1 MTSSENPICLVFRD
15 KFLLPSEGFI
25 LTHYFGFDSLQ
36 PVFVANKLGWRA
48 AEARCLAIPTSNS
61 LLGRIAF
68 NLGMTGA
75 TERFGAP
82 PPVVM
87 HAHFGRGGALSL
99 PLAKALGIPLFV
111 TYHGGDATK
120 ETHSRTRVL
129 PTLYQRRLKDL
140 QAYATGFLCVS
151 DFIGERL
158 RSMGFPQQKL
168 ITHHIGI
175 DIRSLTAPSIRSASE
190 PYLFVGRMV
199 EKKGVDDLIDA
210 MRILQEDGLS
220 IKLDIAG
227 SGPNEA
233 ALRARAAGLKHVRFL
248 GWQSPAGLA
257 TRLATCRGV
266 IVPSKQASN
275 GDCEGLPTVVLE
287 ALRAGAPVIA
297 TSHAGIPEILS
308 HMKTGFLAP
317 ENNVPRLANL
327 LREQS
332 ALDPN
337 SICDIVAAGQKRLCS
352 NFNAEKQSRRL
363 QKLFLA
369 ASSPR
374 SE

>member
-1 MTSSENPICLVFRD
+1 MTGSENPTCLVFRD

-25 LTHYFGFDSLQ
+25 LTHYVGFDSLQ

-48 AEARCLAIPTSNS
+48 AEAGYPAMPTSAS
-61 LLGRIAF
+61 PLGRIAF
-68 NLGMTGA
+68 KLGMTGA
-75 TERFGAP
+75 TERFGAV

-120 ETHSRTRVL
+120 ETHSRNRVL
-129 PTLYQRRLKDL
+129 PTLYQRRLKEL
-140 QAYATGFLCVS
+140 QAVATRFLCVS
-151 DFIGERL
+151 GFIADRL
-158 RSMGFPQQKL
+158 RSMGFPPHKL
-168 ITHHIGI
+168 ITHYIGI
-175 DIRSLTAPSIRSASE
+175 DIRSLAAPSIRSASE

-210 MRILQEDGLS
+210 MRMLQDDGLD
-220 IKLDIAG
+220 IKLEIAG

-233 ALRARAAGLKHVRFL
+233 ALRARAAGLRHVRFL
-248 GWQSPAGLA
+248 GWQTPADLA
-257 TRLATCRGV
+257 ARLATCRGV

-317 ENNVPRLANL
+317 ESNAPRLASL

-337 SICDIVAAGQKRLCS
+337 AICDIVAAGQQRLRS
-352 NFNAEKQSRRL
+352 DFNAEKQSRRL
-363 QKLFLA
+363 QDLFLA
-369 ASSPR
+369 ASSAGAG
-374 SE
+374 